1 MYNVLLKVK
10 VKDLSIVCHL
20 CMDLVVRS
28 AGKAMLLA
36 SEDFGD
42 NDHLK
47 VLSLLLSDV
56 MAYCLKHV

>member
-1 MYNVLLKVK
+1 M
-10 VKDLSIVCHL
+10 
-20 CMDLVVRS
+20 RS
-28 AGKAMLLA
+28 GGIAVLLA

-42 NDHLK
+42 DDHLK